1 MPDIEYVLR
10 LVAREPCNPDE
21 VSGMMDR
28 DAKRRLERT
37 VLQRLRTL
45 DGDWDVEVMEV
56 KEVPSA

>member
-1 MPDIEYVLR
+1 
-10 LVAREPCNPDE
+10 
-21 VSGMMDR
+21 MMDR